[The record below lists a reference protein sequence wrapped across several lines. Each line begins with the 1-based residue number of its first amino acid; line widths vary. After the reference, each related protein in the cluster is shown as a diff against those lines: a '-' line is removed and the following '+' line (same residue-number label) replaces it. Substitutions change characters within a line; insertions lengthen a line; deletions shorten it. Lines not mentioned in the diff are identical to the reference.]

1 MAILVF
7 LRGMAIAHES
17 AQCGKTAG
25 PVTLTAA
32 ARNIVFFHIFA
43 VMKKS
48 ITTIVAI
55 IVMALAVSQ
64 MVSCEKYILP
74 ELTVT
79 PDTLR
84 FGAAAD
90 SALVKVH
97 SNVIWSNKDNPDWIG
112 VSVDWGD
119 ADAETF
125 VSVTENTS
133 TQARQAQVSIKSETI
148 QRYVVV
154 EQAGATAQEPQP

>member
-1 MAILVF
+1 
-7 LRGMAIAHES
+7 
-17 AQCGKTAG
+17 
-25 PVTLTAA
+25 
-32 ARNIVFFHIFA
+32 
-43 VMKKS
+43 MKKTFTALSAFS
-48 ITTIVAI
+48 I
-55 IVMALAVSQ
+55 MLLLAGQ

-90 SALVKVH
+90 SSLVKIH

-125 VSVTENTS
+125 VSVAENTS

-148 QRYVVV
+148 QRYIVV
-154 EQAGATAQEPQP
+154 EQAGVIEQESQP

>member
-1 MAILVF
+1 
-7 LRGMAIAHES
+7 
-17 AQCGKTAG
+17 
-25 PVTLTAA
+25 
-32 ARNIVFFHIFA
+32 
-43 VMKKS
+43 MKKTFTS
-48 ITTIVAI
+48 LAAVFIVLL
-55 IVMALAVSQ
+55 LAGQ
-64 MVSCEKYILP
+64 MVSCEKYVLP

-84 FGAAAD
+84 FGAGAD

-97 SNVIWSNKDNPDWIG
+97 SNVIWSNKDNPDWIS
-112 VSVDWGD
+112 VSIDWGD
-119 ADAETF
+119 TDTETF

-154 EQAGATAQEPQP
+154 EQEGATEQEQQP

>member
-1 MAILVF
+1 M
-7 LRGMAIAHES
+7 
-17 AQCGKTAG
+17 KK
-25 PVTLTAA
+25 TLTAIA
-32 ARNIVFFHIFA
+32 ALSIVFLIA
-43 VMKKS
+43 
-48 ITTIVAI
+48 
-55 IVMALAVSQ
+55 SQ
-64 MVSCEKYILP
+64 MISCEKFILP
-74 ELTVT
+74 ELTVS

-84 FGAAAD
+84 FSAAAD

-133 TQARQAQVSIKSETI
+133 TQVRQAQVSIKSETI
-148 QRYVVV
+148 QRYIVV
-154 EQAGATAQEPQP
+154 EQAGATEQEPQP

>member
-1 MAILVF
+1 MKKTF
-7 LRGMAIAHES
+7 TAIAS
-17 AQCGKTAG
+17 VTIALLIAG
-25 PVTLTAA
+25 
-32 ARNIVFFHIFA
+32 
-43 VMKKS
+43 
-48 ITTIVAI
+48 
-55 IVMALAVSQ
+55 Q

-148 QRYVVV
+148 QRYIVV
-154 EQAGATAQEPQP
+154 EQAGAIEQEPQP

>member
-1 MAILVF
+1 MKKTFTALAALSIVF
-7 LRGMAIAHES
+7 LIA
-17 AQCGKTAG
+17 
-25 PVTLTAA
+25 
-32 ARNIVFFHIFA
+32 
-43 VMKKS
+43 
-48 ITTIVAI
+48 
-55 IVMALAVSQ
+55 SQ
-64 MVSCEKYILP
+64 MISCEKFILP
-74 ELTVT
+74 ELTVS

-84 FGAAAD
+84 FSAAAD
-90 SALVKVH
+90 SSIVKIH
-97 SNVIWSNKDNPDWIG
+97 SNVIWSSKDNPDWIR

-148 QRYVVV
+148 QRYIFV

>member
-1 MAILVF
+1 MKKTFTALATIFTVL
-7 LRGMAIAHES
+7 L
-17 AQCGKTAG
+17 TAG
-25 PVTLTAA
+25 
-32 ARNIVFFHIFA
+32 
-43 VMKKS
+43 
-48 ITTIVAI
+48 
-55 IVMALAVSQ
+55 Q
-64 MVSCEKYILP
+64 MVSCEKYVLP
-74 ELTVT
+74 ELTVS

-84 FGAAAD
+84 FSAAAD
-90 SALVKVH
+90 SALVKIH
-97 SNVIWSNKDNPDWIG
+97 SNVIWSSKDNPDWIR

-148 QRYVVV
+148 QRFIVV

>member
-1 MAILVF
+1 
-7 LRGMAIAHES
+7 
-17 AQCGKTAG
+17 
-25 PVTLTAA
+25 
-32 ARNIVFFHIFA
+32 
-43 VMKKS
+43 MKK
-48 ITTIVAI
+48 IVTTAVAVI
-55 IVMALAVSQ
+55 IAALAVSQ
-64 MVSCEKYILP
+64 MVSCEKYVLP

-84 FGAAAD
+84 FGAGAD

-97 SNVIWSNKDNPDWIG
+97 SNVIWSNKDNPDWITL
-112 VSVDWGD
+112 SIDWGD
-119 ADAETF
+119 TDTETF

-133 TQARQAQVSIKSETI
+133 TGARQAQVSIKSETI